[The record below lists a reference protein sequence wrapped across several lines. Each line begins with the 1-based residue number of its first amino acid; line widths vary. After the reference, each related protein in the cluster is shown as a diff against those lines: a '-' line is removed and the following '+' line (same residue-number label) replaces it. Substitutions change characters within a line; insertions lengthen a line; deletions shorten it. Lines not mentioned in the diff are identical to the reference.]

1 MEGEGQCWR
10 EGVLAL
16 ANPDIAGRSF
26 TVSGRSLTGDRTQT
40 RESRMAALV
49 VSFVTLDQCFGI
61 REGHS
66 RSATIRVGPGVQP
79 LQGVKLYV

>member
-1 MEGEGQCWR
+1 MQGEGQCWR

-16 ANPDIAGRSF
+16 ANPDTVGRGF
-26 TVSGRSLTGDRTQT
+26 IVPGRSLAGDRTQT
-40 RESRMAALV
+40 RESRMAALA
-49 VSFVTLDQCFGI
+49 VSFVTLDRCFGI